1 MAGFLADV
9 VREVRADVGSESYAR
24 GIPER
29 AVGPRASLR
38 SAIER
43 DREHGA
49 ILVEF
54 KRVSPGQSDPA
65 LPARPAEEFLRVI
78 EPAAPSGYSCL
89 ATGPRFEGSP
99 RDVSEIAS
107 RTVRP
112 VLFKD
117 FVLGTRQ
124 LDAASRSGASAVL
137 LIARLEAA
145 GLLDRTLAEL
155 SAEAHARGLEVLLEL
170 HRSAELSRVDGVGAD
185 VFGVNV
191 RDLDTLTMERAT
203 ALRTIAAAREAGL
216 APLLGLSGVS
226 GPADAREFWR
236 AGTDGLLVGTAVARA
251 SDPAQFLRTLRR
263 SADGRS
269 A

>member
-1 MAGFLADV
+1 MRTSGPN
-9 VREVRADVGSESYAR
+9 RYAR

-29 AVGPRASLR
+29 APGRKVSLR
-38 SAIER
+38 AAIDR
-43 DREHGA
+43 DRRRGA

-54 KRVSPGQSDPA
+54 KRISPGRPDPV
-65 LPARPAEEFLRVI
+65 LPVRSAEEFVRAV

-89 ATGPRFEGSP
+89 ATSPRFEGSP

-107 RTVRP
+107 RTARP

-137 LIARLEAA
+137 LIARLEAE

-203 ALRTIAAAREAGL
+203 ALRTIAAARGAGL

-236 AGTDGLLVGTAVARA
+236 AGADGLLVGTAVARS
-251 SDPAQFLRTLRR
+251 SDPAQFLRSLRR
-263 SADGRS
+263 GSDGRS